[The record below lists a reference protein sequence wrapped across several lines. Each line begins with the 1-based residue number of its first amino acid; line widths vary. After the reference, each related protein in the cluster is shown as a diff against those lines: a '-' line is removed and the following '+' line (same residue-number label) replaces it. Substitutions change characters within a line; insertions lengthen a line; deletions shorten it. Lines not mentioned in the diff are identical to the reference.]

1 MHDRRFLPITLLLAA
16 AVLLLPV
23 AGYAQSFNGSVS
35 GTILDPSGSPVP
47 GASLVL
53 KNTGT
58 GVELRRTSE
67 TTGSYAFR
75 NLVPGTYDLT
85 AEIPGFQPFA
95 RRGILVAP
103 NGDVR
108 LDVTMSLGGQTE
120 QIEVVGASTMQ
131 FDSGS
136 REGGISPETLQDL
149 PLVFNSGPRSSATF
163 VLLMPGVSSGGS
175 ANAFDARINGGL
187 QSGDEAVLDG
197 ASMQQGF
204 MSQSGMV
211 SIFQDFPYSPDMVSE
226 IKVVSSSYDAQYG
239 STTGGQI
246 VAVTKSGQEK
256 FHGALFEYFQND
268 SLNANQWGATEK
280 SPLTKHNFGGNIGGP
295 MKIPGLW
302 SNSVKTYFYVDV
314 EGYRQEGGSNR
325 PTLSIP
331 SMKQR
336 NGDFSDW
343 RDASGNL
350 IPIYDPATIKPD
362 GSKQPFPGNII
373 PPSRITDIAKGYLQY
388 LPTPTNDNALNNYLV
403 PSAIPDSILG
413 DSNYFFGRFDTYI
426 GQKDHI
432 FVSLWHQRAAV
443 KYYSLL
449 PQELATETT
458 SNPQNSF
465 VGRLNWDH
473 TFGSNVLNH
482 LTFGYLNRNE
492 GYGCVNASAVDK
504 LPEDPGRRLEPRSRR
519 R

>member
-1 MHDRRFLPITLLLAA
+1 M
-16 AVLLLPV
+16 
-23 AGYAQSFNGSVS
+23 
-35 GTILDPSGSPVP
+35 
-47 GASLVL
+47 VL

-67 TTGSYAFR
+67 TSGAYAFR

-85 AEIPGFQPFA
+85 GDHPGLPA
-95 RRGILVAP
+95 LRAPGHRGGPERRRPPRRRHSAI
-103 NGDVR
+103 
-108 LDVTMSLGGQTE
+108 SGQTE
-120 QIEVVGASTMQ
+120 QVEVVGASTMQ
-131 FDSGS
+131 YDSGAK
-136 REGGISPETLQDL
+136 EDGIAPETLQDL
-149 PLVFNSGPRSSATF
+149 PLVFSCGPRSSATF

-256 FHGALFEYFQND
+256 FHGAAFEYFQHD

-280 SPLTKHNFGGNIGGP
+280 SPLEKHNFGGNLGGP

-302 SNSVKTYFYVDV
+302 SNSVKTYFYADV
-314 EGYRQEGGSNR
+314 EGYRQEGGATRN
-325 PTLSIP
+325 TLSIP
-331 SMKQR
+331 SMKER
-336 NGDFSDW
+336 AGDFSDW

-350 IPIYDPATIKPD
+350 IPIYDPATIQPD

-373 PPSRITDIAKGYLQY
+373 PANRITDVAKGYLQY
-388 LPTPTNDNALNNYLV
+388 LPTPTSDGALNNYLV

-413 DSNYFFGRFDTYI
+413 DSNYFFGRFDTLHRPE
-426 GQKDHI
+426 GPRLHLAVAPARRRQ
-432 FVSLWHQRAAV
+432 VLLGAAARA
-443 KYYSLL
+443 
-449 PQELATETT
+449 
-458 SNPQNSF
+458 
-465 VGRLNWDH
+465 GD
-473 TFGSNVLNH
+473 G
-482 LTFGYLNRNE
+482 
-492 GYGCVNASAVDK
+492 
-504 LPEDPGRRLEPRSRR
+504 GRRRTPRTRPFTASTGTTRSGR
-519 R
+519 TCSTT